1 MEHQIKVWDIFI
13 RSFHWVLVILFSLEF
28 LIDDDFLELH
38 STIGYIILGLLLTR
52 IIYGFLGS
60 EYARFSN
67 FIYNIDEIFTY
78 VKSVFNFKAKRFI
91 GHNPA
96 GGAMVL
102 ILIAALL
109 LTSFTG
115 LLALGFEERQGPLVP
130 VLDYFPFWVFS
141 VAEELHE
148 AFAYVTML
156 LVIIHVTGVLIE
168 SIVHG
173 ENLIRSMITG
183 RKNG

>member
-1 MEHQIKVWDIFI
+1 MDHQIKVWDIFI
-13 RSFHWVLVILFSLEF
+13 RSFHWVLVLLFSLEF
-28 LIDDDFLELH
+28 LVDDDFFEIH
-38 STIGYIILGLLLTR
+38 STIGYVILGLLLTR
-52 IIYGFLGS
+52 IIYGFVGS
-60 EYARFSN
+60 RYARFSN
-67 FIYNIDEIFTY
+67 FIYSFNEIIDY
-78 VKSVFNFKAKRFI
+78 LVSAFNFSAKRFV

-102 ILIAALL
+102 LLIFALL

-130 VLDYFPFWVFS
+130 ILDYFPFWVFAMS
-141 VAEELHE
+141 EDLHE
-148 AFAYVTML
+148 ALAYMTLL
-156 LVIIHVTGVLIE
+156 LVIVHVTGVLIE